1 MVLEMNLG
9 IICSCLSGVKPVFAR
24 AFPTLFSSSHRS
36 RSGGARP
43 NHSNSERAHGDAFH
57 PLSDISNRNKPS
69 VRKLEHAYSIEELIT
84 ATDNGQRNF
93 AWASSDG
100 KTGDDAGVPP
110 NAIGIN
116 QVVLVEEEDTR
127 SITSRIEAQKK
138 LSDAGSEE
146 WIMEDPR
153 QHAL

>member
-1 MVLEMNLG
+1 MVLETNVG
-9 IICSCLSGVKPVFAR
+9 IICSCLSGVKPVLAR
-24 AFPTLFSSSHRS
+24 AFPTIFGTSYRS
-36 RSGGARP
+36 RSDGARP
-43 NHSNSERAHGDAFH
+43 RYSNSGRAHGDAFH

-69 VRKLEHAYSIEELIT
+69 VRKLKHACSIKELIT

-100 KTGDDAGVPP
+100 KTGADAGVPP

-146 WIMEDPR
+146 WIMDGPR
-153 QHAL
+153 QHAW